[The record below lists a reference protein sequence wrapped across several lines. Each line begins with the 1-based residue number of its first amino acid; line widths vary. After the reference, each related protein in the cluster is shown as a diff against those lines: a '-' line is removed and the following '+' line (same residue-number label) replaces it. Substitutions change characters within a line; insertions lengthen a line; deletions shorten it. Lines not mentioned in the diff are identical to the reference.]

1 MAVYEETAGRSSTM
15 NIRELLEAQASK
27 NPSKV
32 FLYFDEQEVTYKEF
46 NEQINRAANVFLD
59 LGVKKGDRVCF
70 FLPNCPEYLYAW
82 FGLAKIGAVLVPIN
96 TNYKTE
102 ETKYIVNHAEANII
116 LVHSSLRGVVDTV
129 RSETPLLKTLLLLGE
144 DTGDSASVSF
154 ENALEGASSDLGPTD
169 VSEDDLCEIMYTSGT
184 TGPSKGVMMTHKYWI
199 INGYGYSYPMDVKP
213 EDRLFTCLPFF
224 HANAQGYSTMG
235 ALTAGA
241 SLIVVERFS
250 AGKFWDQIRHYKA
263 TVFNYIGAMLTII
276 SKQPESEKDRDHH
289 VRVAYGTPAMDKKFE
304 DYMEQRFGITFVSGY
319 GLTECGLCLIQPLHG
334 LHKEKS
340 MGLPKQIPGFGFVNE
355 IKVVDEND
363 WEVPRGTVGEIVIK
377 NPAVTKGYYKD
388 PELTNRVIRDNWLH
402 TGDQA
407 WMDEDGYFF
416 FADRKKD
423 VIRRRGENVSSLEV
437 ENVINAHPKVLES
450 AVIGVPS
457 EFQDDE
463 VKAFVILKPGE
474 TLEPLDLIQWC
485 KDRLAYFKVPRFI
498 EFRDEFPKTPTH
510 RIQKFKLKEEKSDPG
525 KDCFDLE
532 KTDFK
537 LR

>member
-1 MAVYEETAGRSSTM
+1 
-15 NIRELLEAQASK
+15 
-27 NPSKV
+27 
-32 FLYFDEQEVTYKEF
+32 
-46 NEQINRAANVFLD
+46 
-59 LGVKKGDRVCF
+59 
-70 FLPNCPEYLYAW
+70 
-82 FGLAKIGAVLVPIN
+82 
-96 TNYKTE
+96 
-102 ETKYIVNHAEANII
+102 
-116 LVHSSLRGVVDTV
+116 
-129 RSETPLLKTLLLLGE
+129 
-144 DTGDSASVSF
+144 
-154 ENALEGASSDLGPTD
+154 
-169 VSEDDLCEIMYTSGT
+169 
-184 TGPSKGVMMTHKYWI
+184 
-199 INGYGYSYPMDVKP
+199 
-213 EDRLFTCLPFF
+213 
-224 HANAQGYSTMG
+224 
-235 ALTAGA
+235 
-241 SLIVVERFS
+241 
-250 AGKFWDQIRHYKA
+250 
-263 TVFNYIGAMLTII
+263 
-276 SKQPESEKDRDHH
+276 
-289 VRVAYGTPAMDKKFE
+289 
-304 DYMEQRFGITFVSGY
+304 VSGY

-334 LHKEKS
+334 LRKEKS

-363 WEVPRGTVGEIVIK
+363 REVPRGTVGEIVIK

-437 ENVINAHPKVLES
+437 ENVINTHPKILES

-463 VKAFVILKPGE
+463 VKAFVILRPGE

-485 KDRLAYFKVPRFI
+485 KDKLAYFKVPRFI

-510 RIQKFKLKEEKSDPG
+510 RIQKFKLKEEESDPG

>member
-1 MAVYEETAGRSSTM
+1 M
-15 NIRELLEAQASK
+15 NIRELIETQASK
-27 NPSKV
+27 NPNKV
-32 FLYFDEQEVTYKEF
+32 FLYFGEQEITYKEF
-46 NEQINRAANVFLD
+46 NENINRAANVFMS
-59 LGVKKGDRVCF
+59 LGVKKEDRVCF
-70 FLPNCPEYLYAW
+70 FLFNCPEFLYGW
-82 FGLAKIGAVLVPIN
+82 FGLAKIGAILVPIN

-102 ETKYIVNHAEANII
+102 ETKYIVNHSEAKVI
-116 LVHSSLRGVVDTV
+116 LVHSSLKEVVDQI
-129 RSETPLLKTLLLLGE
+129 RSKTPLLKRLLLLG
-144 DTGDSASVSF
+144 DHNGNSDSISF
-154 ENALEGASSDLGPTD
+154 EGALKDASPELAPVDI
-169 VSEDDLCEIMYTSGT
+169 SEDDLCEIMYTSGT
-184 TGPSKGVMMTHKYWI
+184 TGPSKGVMMTHQYWI

-250 AGKFWDQIRHYKA
+250 ATKFWDQIRDYKA

-289 VRVAYGTPAMDKKFE
+289 VKAAYGTPAMDKKFE
-304 DYMEQRFGITFVSGY
+304 EYMERRFGITFVSGY
-319 GLTECGLCLIQPLHG
+319 GLTECGLCIIQPLYG
-334 LHKEKS
+334 LRKEKS

-363 WEVPRGTVGEIVIK
+363 REVPRGTVGEIVIK
-377 NPAVTKGYYKD
+377 NPSVMKGYYKD
-388 PELTNRVIRDNWLH
+388 PELTNKVLREGWLH

-416 FADRKKD
+416 FADRKRD

-463 VKAFVILKPGE
+463 VKVFVVLKPNE
-474 TLEPLDLIQWC
+474 TLDPLDLLRWC
-485 KDRLAYFKVPRFI
+485 KDRLAYFKIPRFI
-498 EFRDEFPKTPTH
+498 EFRTELPKTPTH
-510 RIQKFKLKEEKSDPG
+510 RVQKYKLKEEKSDPG
-525 KDCFDLE
+525 KDCFDLA